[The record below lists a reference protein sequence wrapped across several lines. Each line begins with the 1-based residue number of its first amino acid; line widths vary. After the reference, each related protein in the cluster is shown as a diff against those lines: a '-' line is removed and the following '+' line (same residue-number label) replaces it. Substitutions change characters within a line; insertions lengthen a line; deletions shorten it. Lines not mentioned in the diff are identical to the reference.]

1 MAHHRGDP
9 PPMGYDMRKW
19 LPLTAICCGTFM
31 LLIDVTVVNV
41 ALPSMARSLH
51 TSFAALQ
58 WVVDAYALS
67 LSALLLG
74 VGSVADKLGHRRA
87 YVTSLGVFAAAS
99 LACGLAPTAGV
110 LIAARAAQGVGA
122 AGMFACT
129 YALLSASYQG
139 RDRGV
144 AYGMWGAVV
153 GASAAIGPV
162 IGGLLTQG
170 LTWRWIFFIN
180 LPVSAVAIVLS
191 QRVLSGE
198 RHGKDQRID
207 LLGMA
212 LFTVAAGALTFG
224 LIRANDD
231 GWLSATVIGLGVV
244 SAIALV
250 LFVLVESRTAG
261 GMLDLTLLRHRAF
274 VGILIGSLLANFAA
288 FASFAYTS
296 LWLQSV
302 LGLSPIQAG
311 LTGLPL
317 SVASF
322 TVSAGIGRF
331 LHSRP
336 PGPIIGTGVLLIGI
350 GAGTCALQIG
360 PTSSWPSLMLGFVL
374 IGIGV
379 GLSTPTLSSAA
390 MATVP
395 LWRGGMAA
403 GAVTTMRQLGF
414 TLGVAVLGTLFATR
428 ARQSLTDAGVPDA
441 HRTAHSLTSGQA
453 AELLGRAGASRPALE
468 TALRTASAAGI
479 DLVFWVSAAG
489 GLLGGLA
496 VFLLVRQRPAGQ
508 STPEVQPDAAAAPA

>member
-1 MAHHRGDP
+1 
-9 PPMGYDMRKW
+9 MRKW

-41 ALPSMARSLH
+41 ALPDMARSLH

-74 VGSVADKLGHRRA
+74 VGSIADNLGHRRA
-87 YVTSLGVFAAAS
+87 YVTSLGLFAVAS
-99 LACGLAPTAGV
+99 LACGLAPTAAV
-110 LIAARAAQGVGA
+110 LITARAAQGVGA
-122 AGMFACT
+122 AGMFSCT
-129 YALLSASYQG
+129 YALLSSSYQG
-139 RDRGV
+139 RDRGM
-144 AYGMWGAVV
+144 AYGLWGAVV
-153 GASAAIGPV
+153 GASAAIGPIV
-162 IGGLLTQG
+162 GGLLTQG
-170 LTWRWIFFIN
+170 LSWRWIFFIN

-198 RHGKDQRID
+198 RHGRDQRID
-207 LLGMA
+207 VPGMV

-231 GWLSATVIGLGVV
+231 GWLSAPVLSLAVV
-244 SAIALV
+244 SAVSLALFIA
-250 LFVLVESRTAG
+250 VEFRSTG
-261 GMLDLTLLRHRAF
+261 GMLDLSLLRRRAF
-274 VGILIGSLLANFAA
+274 VGILVGSLLANFAA
-288 FASFAYTS
+288 FATFAYTS

-311 LTGLPL
+311 LTGVPM
-317 SVASF
+317 SAASF
-322 TVSAGIGRF
+322 LVSAGIGRF
-331 LHSRP
+331 LHSRS
-336 PGPIIGTGVLLIGI
+336 PGPIIGTGILLIGL

-360 PTSSWPSLMLGFVL
+360 PHSSWPALMIGFVL

-379 GLSTPTLSSAA
+379 GLSTPTLSSSA

-428 ARQSLTDAGVPDA
+428 ARERISEAGVPDA
-441 HRTAHSLTSGQA
+441 HRVAHGLTSGQSQA
-453 AELLGRAGASRPALE
+453 LLARAGSDRPAL
-468 TALRTASAAGI
+468 TTILRTASAAGI
-479 DLVFWVSAAG
+479 DLAFWVSAAG
-489 GLLGGLA
+489 GIIGALA
-496 VFLLVRQRPAGQ
+496 VFLLVRPSRAGEA
-508 STPEVQPDAAAAPA
+508 SAEDVQPDAAAAPA